1 MHQRDLGE
9 HCDVVH
15 GQLVNLPEC
24 MHPDKQI
31 EKEHACA
38 VVPCDKVRHRCSQQL
53 DRMTRSCN
61 WSVSEMQPV
70 GKFASS

>member
-38 VVPCDKVRHRCSQQL
+38 VVPCDKVRQ
-53 DRMTRSCN
+53 
-61 WSVSEMQPV
+61 VV
-70 GKFASS
+70 GAASS